1 MYACIPEIGCGFFEG
16 VCALSDMACI
26 SSDPPLPC
34 HSWIA
39 SGQYCLRLTRFL
51 PLSAANV
58 YSLLQYL
65 VLGNKLQGGEMVHP
79 LLPWGQ
85 AMQVRVCGVPRIPFH
100 AVNRLQVVADGASS
114 RPDPG
119 LFGGP

>member
-1 MYACIPEIGCGFFEG
+1 MYACIPEIGGGFFEG
-16 VCALSDMACI
+16 WADKGNQPPTFR
-26 SSDPPLPC
+26 DPPPPC
-34 HSWIA
+34 RTWIA
-39 SGQYCLRLTRFL
+39 SCLYCLRLTGFL
-51 PLSAANV
+51 PFTAVYV

-100 AVNRLQVVADGASS
+100 ALE
-114 RPDPG
+114 
-119 LFGGP
+119 